1 MNGVTPGVCP
11 LILMLV
17 SSDCVARATCDE
29 ARKTPAITTTKA
41 ITLVAIMEAER
52 ILIRPKNAPIILNA
66 AGPVEKKPRQ
76 HYFQCAKSPDHWVL
90 CTAKPHTSLEY
101 LVH

>member
-1 MNGVTPGVCP
+1 MNGVIPAVWP

-41 ITLVAIMEAER
+41 ITPVAIMEAER
-52 ILIRPKNAPIILNA
+52 ILIRPKNESIILNA
-66 AGPVEKKPRQ
+66 AGPVEKKTRQ
-76 HYFQCAKSPDHWVL
+76 HYFQCAKSCHHLVL
-90 CTAKPHTSLEY
+90 CTAKSHGPLKSF
-101 LVH
+101 VR